1 LRAMGPQGIR
11 GRVMR
16 DVPMKRYTSMRVGGQ
31 ASYLF
36 YPEDEADL
44 SRVVH
49 WLRERHLPFRFLG
62 NGTNVIV
69 ADRGLAMAVIRITR
83 MGTLRARRTRTGALV
98 EAGGGVALKTVI
110 RQCAARGFS
119 GLERLFGIPGTVG
132 GALKMNAGS
141 FGVSISDCLVS
152 AKVMDEAG
160 EVLTRQRHEMGFGY
174 RTSSFG
180 DRECILKATFELKRG
195 DPGRINAEMDRVWRE
210 RLEKHPM
217 EMASAGSVFKNRN
230 GDPCWK
236 HIDHAGL
243 RGFRIGNA
251 WISEK
256 HPNFIVNRGG
266 ASASDVERLIKT
278 VKRRVREATGVALE
292 EEVELWGFDE

>member
-1 LRAMGPQGIR
+1 MGQKGIR
-11 GRVMR
+11 GTVMR

-31 ASYLF
+31 APYLF

-44 SRVVH
+44 SQVIL
-49 WLRERHLPFRFLG
+49 WLRERQLPFRFLG

-69 ADRGLAMAVIRITR
+69 ADRGLAMGVIRVTR
-83 MGTLRARRTRTGALV
+83 MGTFRARRTRAGALV
-98 EAGGGVALKTVI
+98 EAGAGVALKTMI
-110 RQCAARGFS
+110 RQCAARGLS

-141 FGVSISDCLVS
+141 FGVSISDCLISV
-152 AKVMDEAG
+152 KLMDEEG

-180 DRECILKATFELKRG
+180 DRECILEATFELKHA
-195 DPGRINAEMDRVWRE
+195 DPRTIKAEMERVWRE
-210 RLEKHPM
+210 RLGKHPM
-217 EMASAGSVFKNRN
+217 EMASAGSVFRNRD

-236 HIDHAGL
+236 YIDRAGL
-243 RGFRIGNA
+243 RGFSIGNA
-251 WISEK
+251 SVSEK

-266 ASASDVERLIKT
+266 ASASDVLRLIET
-278 VKRRVREATGVALE
+278 VKLRVREATGVALE
-292 EEVELWGFDE
+292 EEVELWGFNE